1 MKAPKPRCTYIT
13 VRSYKNYTH
22 AKFIEDLASIPFY
35 IANIFDDLDD
45 YVYVFNSLFRDVLN
59 DHAPMKQVKIKS
71 RPNPFV
77 TPEIRQLMRTRDNW
91 HKRALKTKD
100 RLHWNT
106 YLFFHQEVKREIR
119 FAEMEHARA
128 ELESSNGNVNSI

>member
-1 MKAPKPRCTYIT
+1 MKAPKPHCTYIT

-45 YVYVFNSLFRDVLN
+45 HVYLFNSLFLDVLN

-77 TPEIRQLMRTRDNW
+77 TTEIRQLMRT
-91 HKRALKTKD
+91 
-100 RLHWNT
+100 
-106 YLFFHQEVKREIR
+106 
-119 FAEMEHARA
+119 
-128 ELESSNGNVNSI
+128 

>member
-1 MKAPKPRCTYIT
+1 MSSAISDHSLVCVTLKMKAPRPCCTYIT

-45 YVYVFNSLFRDVLN
+45 HVYVFNSLFLGVLN
-59 DHAPMKQVKIKS
+59 DHAPMKRVKIKS

-77 TPEIRQLMRTRDNW
+77 TPEIRQLMRT
-91 HKRALKTKD
+91 
-100 RLHWNT
+100 
-106 YLFFHQEVKREIR
+106 
-119 FAEMEHARA
+119 
-128 ELESSNGNVNSI
+128 

>member
-1 MKAPKPRCTYIT
+1 MKVPKPCCTYIT

-45 YVYVFNSLFRDVLN
+45 HVYVFNSLFLDVLN

-77 TPEIRQLMRTRDNW
+77 TPEIRQLIGTRDNW
-91 HKRALKTKD
+91 HKRASKTKD

-106 YLFFHQEVKREIR
+106 YRFFRQELKREIR
-119 FAEMEHARA
+119 LPKWNTFALNLKAAMEM
-128 ELESSNGNVNSI
+128 